1 MPPQVLVWQ
10 KIGLAK
16 NRLAKIGQTM
26 PKSTGTDQPDQ
37 ILRLSLVL
45 FDFNSSGRARAI
57 NVFLIVA

>member
-1 MPPQVLVWQ
+1 MCGKKSVWQ
-10 KIGLAK
+10 
-16 NRLAKIGQTM
+16 KIGQTM

-45 FDFNSSGRARAI
+45 FDFNSSGRAHAI